1 MKRTYVFAIAALLAF
16 LVPALVKA
24 QSPPVPEKSPQAL
37 AAPSKALPQAA
48 PFASPQAA
56 LASPQ
61 QSYAPQQSFAPV
73 QQYDTPVQALVL
85 RAPAVY
91 QIQRQVL
98 LQAAPVVSYQTVQA
112 APVAFAEVAY
122 DTGCAVGVQQAVVQR
137 SFVQH
142 SAVLNRGVV
151 HQAQVNHGLIGA
163 GAGRAPRKVVTK
175 QVTKTKGRGL
185 FGRR

>member
-1 MKRTYVFAIAALLAF
+1 VLAF

-24 QSPPVPEKSPQAL
+24 QSPPVPDKSPQPL

-73 QQYDTPVQALVL
+73 QQYEQPVQALVL

-91 QIQRQVL
+91 QIQRQVIL
-98 LQAAPVVSYQTVQA
+98 RDV
-112 APVAFAEVAY
+112 APVAYASVAY
-122 DTGCAVGVQQAVVQR
+122 DSGCGVAQQAVVQR

-142 SAVLNRGVV
+142 SAVVNQGVV
-151 HQAQVNHGLIGA
+151 HQAQVNHGVVA
-163 GAGRAPRKVVTK
+163 AAGRQPKKIKTK
-175 QVTKTKGRGL
+175 QVTRVKRGL
-185 FGRR
+185 FGR